1 MAGVKVMRGN
11 TASHEEP
18 YRELADYSWTEKA
31 FGMLERGDLHGQII
45 SRDKVISSRVWG
57 PCPRCGHV
65 LDDRQ
70 THTAITNLMYREWR
84 ITGETSGGQPD
95 SGGASE
101 QYVPID
107 VSCGCADSHRG
118 APPGTTGCGVSFRVE
133 LPLQLPDS
141 RQP

>member
-1 MAGVKVMRGN
+1 MRGS

-18 YRELADYSWTEKA
+18 YRELVDYSWTEKA
-31 FGMLERGDLHGQII
+31 FEMLERGSLHGQVV

-65 LDDRQ
+65 LDDSQ
-70 THTAITNLMYREWR
+70 TLTAVTNLMYREWR
-84 ITGETSGGQPD
+84 TTGDTSGEQPGGEDTGQQFFP
-95 SGGASE
+95 
-101 QYVPID
+101 VD
-107 VSCGCADSHRG
+107 VSCGCGDSHPG

-133 LPLQLPDS
+133 LPLQVTGS